1 MFNRYLIGA
10 ALALALPG
18 AALAGAE
25 AVNVEKG
32 SFFEQRA
39 AINEAF
45 AEDRLYSEISDADR
59 RAVIQALDKMEAVL
73 GERSIDE
80 LNQAEKVELFN
91 AQEIVNTKLTQ
102 ASEDSR
108 IVCRRERVTG
118 SHMRT
123 NVCSTVAERRK
134 MRERGTQVV
143 RDAQV
148 KTSLPELKTR

>member
-108 IVCRRERVTG
+108 IVCRREHIPG
-118 SHMRT
+118 SHIRT
-123 NVCSTVAERRK
+123 NVCFTVAERRK
-134 MRERGTQVV
+134 MRERDS
-143 RDAQV
+143 DALRAAQA
-148 KTSLPELKTR
+148 KHSQPEPETR